1 MVFQYECKN
10 RLKHDKENKVI
21 GYFCSHNIIMCVDMT
36 KAKLLTLSNVMPQHN
51 KYDSVKA
58 RKRRQEHNTDYEL
71 LTRCRNA
78 WNNLSGV
85 RETRARTMRYCTGDQ
100 WSDVIKVY
108 KNGYWQEMTEREYME
123 RRNQTPMSNN
133 IMVSI
138 LETITGL
145 YAKQG
150 TEPVCFAR
158 DNDSRQLSDMMSA
171 TMQCNWQNT
180 YMQDLLNHAIK
191 DYLQGGQMFARESWE
206 YRDLG
211 MPDSWTDLMEP
222 DHMFFEC
229 GSDPRHNDVS
239 LIGVLQDVSVEDLY
253 NKFAKE
259 KYNLTI
265 DKLNAIF
272 DIQEPFSHDAGYEFN
287 EEKSLENLSFDYSNK
302 GKHYV
307 RVIEVWTTETKPRL
321 QCFDPIA
328 TSGNNAYFRIDA
340 DDDAMIEKLKSDNE
354 KRKQQ
359 YDEMG
364 VPEDERAYITSEPIA
379 DKYWYYTFMAPD
391 GTILCQG
398 ETPYDHKSH
407 PFTMKLYPYIN
418 GEIHPFMANVI
429 DQQRYINRLIVMND
443 MALRSSFKGFKMIPT
458 TVLNGMTPEQFMEN
472 AIEYDGWIFYTP
484 KPQMPNVKPEII
496 TSNAVNI
503 GTNELLQIEL
513 DLIREVTNVSG
524 ALQGKTP
531 SAGTSAARY
540 SQESQNATTSL
551 YTILSDMD
559 VFTERLATKKCMTIQ
574 QFYDDGRKIYDKDN
588 LNVYRY
594 DRLSARDIHFK
605 ISIKNAAATAAY
617 NTLQNDE
624 LKELLQMG
632 AINLVQYLQ
641 NVNKPYADKLLA
653 SVQEQQAQLEAMY
666 QQQQQMAM
674 QQGGG
679 QVDENGIVQGAD
691 QNAVNQFFN
700 YNQVA

>member
-1 MVFQYECKN
+1 MAK
-10 RLKHDKENKVI
+10 
-21 GYFCSHNIIMCVDMT
+21 T
-36 KAKLLTLSNVMPQHN
+36 KILTLSKVMPRRN
-51 KYDSVKA
+51 TYDSVKA
-58 RKRRQEHNTDYEL
+58 RKRRQGHNRDEEL
-71 LTRCRNA
+71 LARCRNA

-85 RETRARTMRYCTGDQ
+85 RETRARTMRYCMGDQ
-100 WSDVIKVY
+100 WSDTIRVY
-108 KNGYWQEMTEREYME
+108 KDGYWQEMTERTYME
-123 RRNQTPMSNN
+123 RRNTTPMTNN

-138 LETITGL
+138 LESITGL

-171 TMQCNWQNT
+171 TMQCNWQT
-180 YMQDLLNHAIK
+180 TQMQDLLNHFIK
-191 DYLQGGQMFARESWE
+191 DYLMGGVMVSRETWE
-206 YRDLG
+206 YRALE
-211 MPDSWTDLMEP
+211 MPDAWTDQVEP
-222 DHMFFEC
+222 DHLFFEC
-229 GSDPRHNDVS
+229 GSDPRHNDIN
-239 LIGVLQDVSVEDLY
+239 LIGVLHDVSREDLY
-253 NKFAKE
+253 QKFAKGE
-259 KYNLTI
+259 YGLTPK
-265 DKLNAIF
+265 DLNDIF
-272 DIQEPFSHDAGYEFN
+272 YISDGDHEGSGYEFN
-287 EEKSLENLSFDYSNK
+287 EEKALENISFDYTSK
-302 GKHYV
+302 GNHYV
-307 RVIEVWTTETKPRL
+307 RVIEAWTTESKPYV

-340 DDDAMIEKLKSDNE
+340 NDTAMVAKLQEDNRR
-354 KRKQQ
+354 RKQQ

-364 VPEDERAYITSEPIA
+364 VPEDERAYIKSWEIN
-379 DKYWYYTFMAPD
+379 DKYWYYTYMSPD
-391 GTILCQG
+391 GTVLCQG
-398 ETPYDHKSH
+398 ETPYDYKEH

-458 TVLNGMTPEQFMEN
+458 TVLGGRTPEQFMEQ

-496 TSNAVNI
+496 TSSAVNI

-513 DLIREVTNVSG
+513 NLIREVTNVSG

-540 SQESQNATTSL
+540 AQESQNATTSL
-551 YTILSDMD
+551 FTILSDME

-574 QFYDDGRKIYDKDN
+574 QFYEDGRKIFNKDG
-588 LNVYRY
+588 LNVYHY

-617 NTLQNDE
+617 NTSQNDD
-624 LKELLQMG
+624 LKELLQIG

-641 NVNKPYADKLLA
+641 NVNKPYADKLL
-653 SVQEQQAQLEAMY
+653 SSIQEQQAQLEEMY
-666 QQQQQMAM
+666 QQQAAA
-674 QQGGG
+674 QGGV
-679 QVDENGIVQGAD
+679 QVDPNGQVQGAD

-700 YNQVA
+700 NNNVA

>member
-1 MVFQYECKN
+1 M
-10 RLKHDKENKVI
+10 
-21 GYFCSHNIIMCVDMT
+21 
-36 KAKLLTLSNVMPQHN
+36 AKTRILTLSKVMPRRN
-51 KYDSVKA
+51 TYDSVKA
-58 RKRRQEHNTDYEL
+58 RKRRQEHGKDWEL

-100 WSDVIKVY
+100 WSDTIRVY
-108 KNGYWQEMTEREYME
+108 KNGYWQEMSERDYME

-138 LETITGL
+138 LESITGL

-171 TMQCNWQNT
+171 TMQCNWQT
-180 YMQDLLNHAIK
+180 TEMQDLLNHAIK
-191 DYLQGGQMFARESWE
+191 DYLQGGQMFVRESWE
-206 YRDLG
+206 DKELE
-211 MPDSWTDLMEP
+211 MPDAWTELMEP

-229 GSDPRHNDVS
+229 GSDPRHNDLS
-239 LIGVLQDVSVEDLY
+239 LIGVLHDVSREDLY
-253 NKFAKE
+253 QKFARE
-259 KYNLTI
+259 EYGLTI
-265 DKLNAIF
+265 KDLDTIF
-272 DIQEPFSHDAGYEFN
+272 DLEDPYEHEGGYEFN
-287 EEKSLENLSFDYSNK
+287 DEKALANLSFDYTNK
-302 GKHYV
+302 GRHYL

-328 TSGNNAYFRIDA
+328 TSGNNAYFRIDL
-340 DDDAMIEKLKSDNE
+340 DDTAMIAKLRSDNN

-364 VPEDERAYITSEPIA
+364 IPEDERAYIKSWEVA
-379 DKYWYYTFMAPD
+379 DKYWYYTYMSPD

-398 ETPYDHKSH
+398 ETPYDYKSH

-458 TVLNGMTPEQFMEN
+458 TVLGGKSPEQFMEQ
-472 AIEYDGWIFYTP
+472 AVEYDGYIFYTP
-484 KPQMPNVKPEII
+484 KRTMPNVKPEII

-513 DLIREVTNVSG
+513 NLIREVTNVSG

-540 SQESQNATTSL
+540 AQESQNATTSL
-551 YTILSDMD
+551 FTILSDME

-574 QFYDDGRKIYDKDN
+574 QFYEDGRKIFNKDG

-617 NTLQNDE
+617 NTSQNDD
-624 LKELLQMG
+624 LKELLGMG
-632 AINLVQYLQ
+632 AINLIQYLQ
-641 NVNKPYADKLLA
+641 NVNKPYADKLL
-653 SVQEQQAQLEAMY
+653 SSIQEQQAQLEQMY
-666 QQQQQMAM
+666 QQQAA
-674 QQGGG
+674 QQGGV
-679 QVDENGIVQGAD
+679 QVDENGQVQGAD

-700 YNQVA
+700 GNNQAA

>member
-1 MVFQYECKN
+1 M
-10 RLKHDKENKVI
+10 
-21 GYFCSHNIIMCVDMT
+21 
-36 KAKLLTLSNVMPQHN
+36 AKTRILTLSKVMPRRN
-51 KYDSVKA
+51 TYDSVKA
-58 RKRRQEHNTDYEL
+58 RKRRQEHGKDWEL

-100 WSDVIKVY
+100 WSDTIRVY
-108 KNGYWQEMTEREYME
+108 KNGYWQEMSERDYME

-138 LETITGL
+138 LESITGL

-171 TMQCNWQNT
+171 TMQCNWQT
-180 YMQDLLNHAIK
+180 TEMQDLLNHAIK
-191 DYLQGGQMFARESWE
+191 DYLQGGQMFVRETWE
-206 YRDLG
+206 DKELE
-211 MPDSWTDLMEP
+211 MPDAWTELMEP

-229 GSDPRHNDVS
+229 GSDPRHNDLS
-239 LIGVLQDVSVEDLY
+239 LIGVLHDVSREDLY
-253 NKFAKE
+253 QKFARE
-259 KYNLTI
+259 EYGLTI
-265 DKLNAIF
+265 KDLDTIF
-272 DIQEPFSHDAGYEFN
+272 DLEDPYEHEGGYEFN
-287 EEKSLENLSFDYSNK
+287 DEKALANLSFDYTNK
-302 GKHYV
+302 GRHYL

-328 TSGNNAYFRIDA
+328 TSGNNAYFRIDL
-340 DDDAMIEKLKSDNE
+340 DDTAMIAKLRSDNN

-364 VPEDERAYITSEPIA
+364 IPEDERAYIKSWEVA
-379 DKYWYYTFMAPD
+379 DKYWYYTYMSPD

-398 ETPYDHKSH
+398 ETPYDYKSH

-443 MALRSSFKGFKMIPT
+443 MALRSSFKGFKMIPLS
-458 TVLNGMTPEQFMEN
+458 VLGNKTPEEFMQD
-472 AIEYDGWIFYTP
+472 AIEYDGWLFY
-484 KPQMPNVKPEII
+484 KPSKNAPQVKPEII
-496 TSNAVNI
+496 TSSAVNI

-513 DLIREVTNVSG
+513 NLIREVTNVSG

-540 SQESQNATTSL
+540 AQESQNATTSL
-551 YTILSDMD
+551 FTILSDME

-574 QFYDDGRKIYDKDN
+574 QFYEDGRKIFNKDG

-617 NTLQNDE
+617 NTSQNDD
-624 LKELLQMG
+624 LKELLGMG
-632 AINLVQYLQ
+632 AINLIQYLQ
-641 NVNKPYADKLLA
+641 NVNKPYADKLL
-653 SVQEQQAQLEAMY
+653 SSIQEQQAQLEQMY
-666 QQQQQMAM
+666 QQQAA
-674 QQGGG
+674 QQGGV

-700 YNQVA
+700 GNNQAA

>member
-1 MVFQYECKN
+1 M
-10 RLKHDKENKVI
+10 
-21 GYFCSHNIIMCVDMT
+21 
-36 KAKLLTLSNVMPQHN
+36 AKTRILTLSKVMPRRN
-51 KYDSVKA
+51 TYDSVKA
-58 RKRRQEHNTDYEL
+58 RKRRQEHGKDWEL

-100 WSDVIKVY
+100 WSDTIRVY
-108 KNGYWQEMTEREYME
+108 KNGYWQEMSERDYME

-138 LETITGL
+138 LESITGL

-171 TMQCNWQNT
+171 TMQCNWQT
-180 YMQDLLNHAIK
+180 TEMQDLLNHAIK
-191 DYLQGGQMFARESWE
+191 DYLQGGQMFVRETWE
-206 YRDLG
+206 DKELE
-211 MPDSWTDLMEP
+211 MPDAWTELMEP

-229 GSDPRHNDVS
+229 GSDPRHNDLS
-239 LIGVLQDVSVEDLY
+239 LIGVLHDVSREDLY
-253 NKFAKE
+253 QKFARE
-259 KYNLTI
+259 EYGLTI
-265 DKLNAIF
+265 KDLDTIF
-272 DIQEPFSHDAGYEFN
+272 DLEDPYEHEGGYEFN
-287 EEKSLENLSFDYSNK
+287 DEKALANLSFDYTNK
-302 GKHYV
+302 GRHYL

-328 TSGNNAYFRIDA
+328 TSGNNAYFRIDL
-340 DDDAMIEKLKSDNE
+340 DDTAMIAKLRSDNN

-364 VPEDERAYITSEPIA
+364 IPEDERAYIKSWEVA
-379 DKYWYYTFMAPD
+379 DKYWYYTYMSPD

-398 ETPYDHKSH
+398 ETPYDYKSH

-458 TVLNGMTPEQFMEN
+458 TVLGGKSPEQFMEQ
-472 AIEYDGWIFYTP
+472 AVEYDGYIFYTP
-484 KPQMPNVKPEII
+484 KRTMPNVKPEII

-513 DLIREVTNVSG
+513 NLIREVTNVSG

-540 SQESQNATTSL
+540 AQESQNATTSL
-551 YTILSDMD
+551 FTILSDME

-574 QFYDDGRKIYDKDN
+574 QFYEDGRKIFNKDG

-617 NTLQNDE
+617 NTSQNDD
-624 LKELLQMG
+624 LKELLGMG
-632 AINLVQYLQ
+632 AINLIQYLQ
-641 NVNKPYADKLLA
+641 NVNKPYADKLL
-653 SVQEQQAQLEAMY
+653 SSIQEQQAQLEQMY
-666 QQQQQMAM
+666 QQQAA
-674 QQGGG
+674 QQGGV
-679 QVDENGIVQGAD
+679 QVDENGQVQGAD

-700 YNQVA
+700 GNNQAA

>member
-1 MVFQYECKN
+1 M
-10 RLKHDKENKVI
+10 
-21 GYFCSHNIIMCVDMT
+21 
-36 KAKLLTLSNVMPQHN
+36 AKTRILTLSKVMPRRN
-51 KYDSVKA
+51 TYDSVKA
-58 RKRRQEHNTDYEL
+58 RKRRQEHGKDWEL

-100 WSDVIKVY
+100 WSDTIRVY
-108 KNGYWQEMTEREYME
+108 KNGYWQEMSERDYME

-138 LETITGL
+138 LESITGL

-171 TMQCNWQNT
+171 TMQCNWQT
-180 YMQDLLNHAIK
+180 TEMQDLLNHAIK
-191 DYLQGGQMFARESWE
+191 DYLQGGQMFVRETWE
-206 YRDLG
+206 DKELE
-211 MPDSWTDLMEP
+211 MPDAWTELMEP

-229 GSDPRHNDVS
+229 GSDPRHNDLS
-239 LIGVLQDVSVEDLY
+239 LIGVLHDVSREDLY
-253 NKFAKE
+253 QKFARE
-259 KYNLTI
+259 EYGLTVK
-265 DKLNAIF
+265 DLDTIF
-272 DIQEPFSHDAGYEFN
+272 DLEDPYEHEGGYEFN
-287 EEKSLENLSFDYSNK
+287 DEKALANLSFDYTNK
-302 GKHYV
+302 GRHYL

-328 TSGNNAYFRIDA
+328 TSGNNAYFRIDL
-340 DDDAMIEKLKSDNE
+340 DDTAMIAKLRSDNN

-364 VPEDERAYITSEPIA
+364 IPEDERAYIKSWEVA
-379 DKYWYYTFMAPD
+379 DKYWYYTYMSPD

-398 ETPYDHKSH
+398 ETPYDYKSH

-458 TVLNGMTPEQFMEN
+458 TVLGGKSPEQFMEQ
-472 AIEYDGWIFYTP
+472 AVEYDGYIFYTP
-484 KPQMPNVKPEII
+484 KRTMPNVKPEII

-513 DLIREVTNVSG
+513 NLIREVTNVSG

-540 SQESQNATTSL
+540 AQESQNATTSL
-551 YTILSDMD
+551 FTILSDME

-574 QFYDDGRKIYDKDN
+574 QFYEDGRKIFNKDG

-594 DRLSARDIHFK
+594 DRLSSRDIHFK

-617 NTLQNDE
+617 NTSQNDD
-624 LKELLQMG
+624 LKELLGMG
-632 AINLVQYLQ
+632 AINLIQYLQ
-641 NVNKPYADKLLA
+641 NVNKPYADKLL
-653 SVQEQQAQLEAMY
+653 SSIQEQQAQLEQMY
-666 QQQQQMAM
+666 QQQAA
-674 QQGGG
+674 QQGGV

-691 QNAVNQFFN
+691 QNAVAQAMSLNNN
-700 YNQVA
+700 YYQSA

>member
-1 MVFQYECKN
+1 MAK
-10 RLKHDKENKVI
+10 K
-21 GYFCSHNIIMCVDMT
+21 
-36 KAKLLTLSNVMPQHN
+36 KLLTLSKVMPRHN
-51 KYDSVKA
+51 TYDSVKA
-58 RKRRQEHNTDYEL
+58 RKRRQEHNKDWEL

-85 RETRARTMRYCTGDQ
+85 RATRARTMRYCTGDQ
-100 WSDVIKVY
+100 WSDTIRVY
-108 KNGYWQEMTEREYME
+108 KDGWWQEMTERAYME
-123 RRNQTPMSNN
+123 RRNETPMTNN

-138 LETITGL
+138 LESIAGL

-171 TMQCNWQNT
+171 TMQCNWQT
-180 YMQDLLNHAIK
+180 TEMQDLLNHAIK
-191 DYLQGGQMFARESWE
+191 DYLQGGQMFVRETWE
-206 YRDLG
+206 DKELE
-211 MPDSWTDLMEP
+211 MPDAWTELMEP

-229 GSDPRHNDVS
+229 GSDPRHNDLS
-239 LIGVLQDVSVEDLY
+239 LIGVLHDVSREDLY
-253 NKFAKE
+253 QKFARKE
-259 KYNLTI
+259 YNLTI
-265 DKLNAIF
+265 EDLNAIF
-272 DIQEPFSHDAGYEFN
+272 DTEEPYDHGGGYEFN
-287 EEKSLENLSFDYSNK
+287 DEKALTNLSFDFSNK

-328 TSGNNAYFRIDA
+328 TSGNNAYFRIDL
-340 DDDAMIEKLKSDNE
+340 DDTAMIEHL
-354 KRKQQ
+354 RKQNAERIKQ
-359 YDEMG
+359 CKELG
-364 VPEDERAYITSEPIA
+364 VPDDEIPRIRSWEVA
-379 DKYWYYTFMAPD
+379 DKYWYYTYLAPD

-398 ETPYDHKSH
+398 ETPYDYKSH

-418 GEIHPFMANVI
+418 GEIHPFLANVI

-443 MALRSSFKGFKMIPT
+443 MALRSSFKGFKMIPV
-458 TVLNGMTPEQFMEN
+458 TVLNGRTPEQFMEE
-472 AIEYDGWIFYTP
+472 AIEYDGWIFY
-484 KPQMPNVKPEII
+484 KPSNKQPNVKPEII
-496 TSNAVNI
+496 TSSAVNI

-513 DLIREVTNVSG
+513 NLIREVTNVSG

-540 SQESQNATTSL
+540 AQESQNATTSL
-551 YTILSDMD
+551 FTILSDME

-574 QFYDDGRKIYDKDN
+574 QFYEDGRKIFNKDG
-588 LNVYRY
+588 LNVYNY

-617 NTLQNDE
+617 NTSQNDD
-624 LKELLQMG
+624 LKELLQIG

-641 NVNKPYADKLLA
+641 NVNKPYADKLL
-653 SVQEQQAQLEAMY
+653 SSIQEQQAQLEQMY
-666 QQQQQMAM
+666 QQQAAQA
-674 QQGGG
+674 QGGV
-679 QVDENGIVQGAD
+679 QVDENGQVQGAD

-700 YNQVA
+700 YNNVA

>member
-1 MVFQYECKN
+1 MA
-10 RLKHDKENKVI
+10 
-21 GYFCSHNIIMCVDMT
+21 

-100 WSDVIKVY
+100 WSDIIRVY
-108 KNGYWQEMTEREYME
+108 KKGYWQEMTEREYME

-229 GSDPRHNDVS
+229 GSDPRHNDIS
-239 LIGVLQDVSVEDLY
+239 LIGVLQDVSIEDLY

-272 DIQEPFSHDAGYEFN
+272 DIQEPYSHNGGYEFN
-287 EEKSLENLSFDYSNK
+287 EEKSLDNLSFDYSNK

-307 RVIEVWTTETKPRL
+307 RVIEVWATETKPRL

-340 DDDAMIEKLKSDNE
+340 DDEAMIAKLKSDNE

-458 TVLNGMTPEQFMEN
+458 TVLNGMSPDEFKEN

-484 KPQMPNVKPEII
+484 KPQLPNVKPEII

-513 DLIREVTNVSG
+513 NLIREVTNVSG

-666 QQQQQMAM
+666 QQQQQMAI

>member
-1 MVFQYECKN
+1 M
-10 RLKHDKENKVI
+10 
-21 GYFCSHNIIMCVDMT
+21 
-36 KAKLLTLSNVMPQHN
+36 AKTRILTLSKVMPRRN
-51 KYDSVKA
+51 TYDSVKA
-58 RKRRQEHNTDYEL
+58 RKRRQEHGKDWEL

-100 WSDVIKVY
+100 WSDTIRVY
-108 KNGYWQEMTEREYME
+108 KNGYWQEMSERDYME

-138 LETITGL
+138 LESITGL

-171 TMQCNWQNT
+171 TMQCNWQT
-180 YMQDLLNHAIK
+180 TEMQDLLNHAIK
-191 DYLQGGQMFARESWE
+191 DYLQGGQMFVRETWE
-206 YRDLG
+206 DKELE
-211 MPDSWTDLMEP
+211 MPDAWTELMEP

-229 GSDPRHNDVS
+229 GSDPRHNDLS
-239 LIGVLQDVSVEDLY
+239 LIGVLHDVSREDLY
-253 NKFAKE
+253 QKFARE
-259 KYNLTI
+259 EYGLTI
-265 DKLNAIF
+265 KDLDTIF
-272 DIQEPFSHDAGYEFN
+272 DLEDPYEHEGGYEFN
-287 EEKSLENLSFDYSNK
+287 DEKALANLSFDYTNK
-302 GKHYV
+302 GRHYL

-328 TSGNNAYFRIDA
+328 TSGNNAYFRIDL
-340 DDDAMIEKLKSDNE
+340 DDTAMIAKLRSDNN

-364 VPEDERAYITSEPIA
+364 IPEDERAYIKSWEVA
-379 DKYWYYTFMAPD
+379 DKYWYYTYMSPD

-398 ETPYDHKSH
+398 ETPYDYKSH

-443 MALRSSFKGFKMIPT
+443 MALRSSFKGFKMIPLS
-458 TVLNGMTPEQFMEN
+458 VLGNKTQEEFMQD
-472 AIEYDGWIFYTP
+472 AIEYDGWLFY
-484 KPQMPNVKPEII
+484 KPSKNAPQVKPEII
-496 TSNAVNI
+496 TSSAVNI

-513 DLIREVTNVSG
+513 NLIREVTNVSG

-540 SQESQNATTSL
+540 AQESQNATTSL
-551 YTILSDMD
+551 FTILSDME

-574 QFYDDGRKIYDKDN
+574 QFYEDGRKIFNKDG

-617 NTLQNDE
+617 NTSQNDD
-624 LKELLQMG
+624 LKELLGMG
-632 AINLVQYLQ
+632 AINLIQYLQ
-641 NVNKPYADKLLA
+641 NVNKPYADKLL
-653 SVQEQQAQLEAMY
+653 SSIQEQQAQLEQMY
-666 QQQQQMAM
+666 QQQAA
-674 QQGGG
+674 QQGGV

-700 YNQVA
+700 GNNQAA

>member
-1 MVFQYECKN
+1 M
-10 RLKHDKENKVI
+10 
-21 GYFCSHNIIMCVDMT
+21 
-36 KAKLLTLSNVMPQHN
+36 AKTRILTLSKVMPRRN
-51 KYDSVKA
+51 TYDSVKA
-58 RKRRQEHNTDYEL
+58 RKRRQEHGQDWEL

-100 WSDVIKVY
+100 WSDTIRVY
-108 KNGYWQEMTEREYME
+108 KNGYWQEMSERDYME

-138 LETITGL
+138 LESITGL

-171 TMQCNWQNT
+171 TMQCNWQT
-180 YMQDLLNHAIK
+180 TEMQDLLNHAIK
-191 DYLQGGQMFARESWE
+191 DYLQGGQMFVRESWE
-206 YRDLG
+206 DKELE
-211 MPDSWTDLMEP
+211 MPDAWTELMEP

-229 GSDPRHNDVS
+229 GSDPRHNDLS
-239 LIGVLQDVSVEDLY
+239 LIGVLHDVSREDLY
-253 NKFAKE
+253 QKFAIE
-259 KYNLTI
+259 EYGLTI
-265 DKLNAIF
+265 KDLDTIF
-272 DIQEPFSHDAGYEFN
+272 DLEDPYEHEGGYEFN
-287 EEKSLENLSFDYSNK
+287 DEKALANLSFDYTNK
-302 GKHYV
+302 GRHYV

-328 TSGNNAYFRIDA
+328 TSGNNAYFRIDL
-340 DDDAMIEKLKSDNE
+340 DDTAMIAKLRSDNN

-364 VPEDERAYITSEPIA
+364 IPEDERAYIKSWEVA
-379 DKYWYYTFMAPD
+379 DKYWYYTYMSPD

-398 ETPYDHKSH
+398 ETPYDYKSH

-443 MALRSSFKGFKMIPT
+443 MALRSSFKGFKMIPLS
-458 TVLNGMTPEQFMEN
+458 VLGNKTPEEFMQD
-472 AIEYDGWIFYTP
+472 AIEYDGWLFY
-484 KPQMPNVKPEII
+484 KPNKNAPQVKPEII
-496 TSNAVNI
+496 TSSAVNI

-513 DLIREVTNVSG
+513 NLIREVTNVSG

-540 SQESQNATTSL
+540 AQESQNATTSL
-551 YTILSDMD
+551 FTILSDME

-574 QFYDDGRKIYDKDN
+574 QFYEDGRKIFNKDG

-617 NTLQNDE
+617 NTSQNDD
-624 LKELLQMG
+624 LKELLGMG
-632 AINLVQYLQ
+632 AINLIQYLQ
-641 NVNKPYADKLLA
+641 NVNKPYADKLL
-653 SVQEQQAQLEAMY
+653 SSIQEQQAQLEQMY
-666 QQQQQMAM
+666 QQQAA
-674 QQGGG
+674 QQGGV
-679 QVDENGIVQGAD
+679 QVDENGQVQGAD

-700 YNQVA
+700 GNNQAA

>member
-1 MVFQYECKN
+1 M
-10 RLKHDKENKVI
+10 
-21 GYFCSHNIIMCVDMT
+21 
-36 KAKLLTLSNVMPQHN
+36 AKTRILTLSKVMPRRN
-51 KYDSVKA
+51 TYDSVKA
-58 RKRRQEHNTDYEL
+58 RKRRQEHGRDWEL

-85 RETRARTMRYCTGDQ
+85 RETRARTMRYCTDDQ
-100 WSDVIKVY
+100 WSDTIRVY
-108 KNGYWQEMTEREYME
+108 KNGYWQEMSERDYME

-138 LETITGL
+138 LESIAGL

-171 TMQCNWQNT
+171 TMQCNWQT
-180 YMQDLLNHAIK
+180 TEMQDLLNHAFK
-191 DYLQGGQMFARESWE
+191 DYLQGGQMFVRESWE
-206 YRDLG
+206 DKELE
-211 MPDSWTDLMEP
+211 MPDAWTELMEP

-229 GSDPRHNDVS
+229 GSDPRHNDLS
-239 LIGVLQDVSVEDLY
+239 LIGVLHDVSREDLY
-253 NKFAKE
+253 QKFARE
-259 KYNLTI
+259 EYGLTFK
-265 DKLNAIF
+265 DLDTIF
-272 DIQEPFSHDAGYEFN
+272 DLEDPYEHEGGYEFN
-287 EEKSLENLSFDYSNK
+287 DEKALANLSFDYTNK
-302 GKHYV
+302 GRHYL

-328 TSGNNAYFRIDA
+328 TSGNNAYFRIDL
-340 DDDAMIEKLKSDNE
+340 DDTAMIAKLRSDNN

-364 VPEDERAYITSEPIA
+364 IPEDERAYIKSWEVA
-379 DKYWYYTFMAPD
+379 DKYWYYTYMSPD

-398 ETPYDHKSH
+398 ETPYDYKSH

-458 TVLNGMTPEQFMEN
+458 TVLGGKSPEQFMEQ
-472 AIEYDGWIFYTP
+472 AVEYDGYIFYTP
-484 KPQMPNVKPEII
+484 KRTMPNVKPEII

-513 DLIREVTNVSG
+513 NLIREVTNVSG

-540 SQESQNATTSL
+540 AQESQNSTTSL
-551 YTILSDMD
+551 FTILSDME

-574 QFYDDGRKIYDKDN
+574 QFYEDGRKIFNKDG

-617 NTLQNDE
+617 NTSQNDD
-624 LKELLQMG
+624 LKELLGMG
-632 AINLVQYLQ
+632 AINLIQYLQ
-641 NVNKPYADKLLA
+641 NVNKPYADKLL
-653 SVQEQQAQLEAMY
+653 SSIQEQQAQLEQMY
-666 QQQQQMAM
+666 QQQAAQL
-674 QQGGG
+674 GGV
-679 QVDENGIVQGAD
+679 QVDENGQVQGAD
-691 QNAVNQFFN
+691 QNAVNLFFN
-700 YNQVA
+700 GNNQAA

>member
-1 MVFQYECKN
+1 
-10 RLKHDKENKVI
+10 
-21 GYFCSHNIIMCVDMT
+21 
-36 KAKLLTLSNVMPQHN
+36 
-51 KYDSVKA
+51 
-58 RKRRQEHNTDYEL
+58 
-71 LTRCRNA
+71 
-78 WNNLSGV
+78 
-85 RETRARTMRYCTGDQ
+85 MRYCNGDQ
-100 WSDVIKVY
+100 WGDTIRVY
-108 KNGYWQEMTEREYME
+108 KNGYWQEMSERTYME

-138 LETITGL
+138 LESITGL

-171 TMQCNWQNT
+171 TMQCNWQTT

-191 DYLQGGQMFARESWE
+191 DYLQGGQMFVRESWE
-206 YRDLG
+206 DKELE
-211 MPDSWTDLMEP
+211 MPDAWTEQMEP

-229 GSDPRHNDVS
+229 GSDPRHNDLS
-239 LIGVLQDVSVEDLY
+239 LIGVLHDVSREDLY
-253 NKFAKE
+253 KKFARPE
-259 KYNLTI
+259 YNLTVS
-265 DKLNAIF
+265 DLDAIF
-272 DIQEPFSHDAGYEFN
+272 DLHQIDDTNYGYEFN
-287 EEKSLENLSFDYSNK
+287 EEKALENLSFDCSNK
-302 GKHYV
+302 GRHYV
-307 RVIEVWTTETKPRL
+307 RVIEVWTTETKARL

-328 TSGNNAYFRIDA
+328 TSGNNAYFRIDM
-340 DDDAMIEKLKSDNE
+340 DDAAMIAKLKSDNE

-364 VPEDERAYITSEPIA
+364 VPEDERAYISSEPIA
-379 DKYWYYTFMAPD
+379 DKYWYYTYMAPD

-398 ETPYDHKSH
+398 ETPYDYKSH

-443 MALRSSFKGFKMIPT
+443 MAIRSSFKGFKMIPKNM
-458 TVLNGMTPEQFMEN
+458 LGGKSPEQFMEE

-484 KPQMPNVKPEII
+484 DPRTPNQRPEII

-513 DLIREVTNVSG
+513 NLIREVTNVSG

-540 SQESQNATTSL
+540 AQESQNATTSL
-551 YTILSDMD
+551 YTILSDME
-559 VFTERLATKKCMTIQ
+559 VFTEKLATKKCMTIQ
-574 QFYDDGRKIYDKDN
+574 QFYENGRRIFNKDGQNIYN
-588 LNVYRY
+588 Y
-594 DRLSARDIHFK
+594 DRLTARDVHFK

-641 NVNKPYADKLLA
+641 NVNKPFADKLLA
-653 SVQEQQAQLEAMY
+653 SVQEQQAQLEQMY
-666 QQQQQMAM
+666 AQQQQMAM

-700 YNQVA
+700 GNNQAA

>member
-1 MVFQYECKN
+1 M
-10 RLKHDKENKVI
+10 
-21 GYFCSHNIIMCVDMT
+21 
-36 KAKLLTLSNVMPQHN
+36 AKTRILTLSKVMPRRN
-51 KYDSVKA
+51 TYDSVKA
-58 RKRRQEHNTDYEL
+58 RKRRQEHGKDWEL

-100 WSDVIKVY
+100 WSDTIRVY
-108 KNGYWQEMTEREYME
+108 KNGYWQEMSERDYME

-138 LETITGL
+138 LESITGL

-171 TMQCNWQNT
+171 TMQCNWQT
-180 YMQDLLNHAIK
+180 TEMQDLLNHAIK
-191 DYLQGGQMFARESWE
+191 DYLQGGQMFVRESWE
-206 YRDLG
+206 DKELE
-211 MPDSWTDLMEP
+211 MPDAWTELMEP

-229 GSDPRHNDVS
+229 GSDPRHNDLS
-239 LIGVLQDVSVEDLY
+239 LIGVLHDVSREDLY
-253 NKFAKE
+253 QKFARE
-259 KYNLTI
+259 EYGLTI
-265 DKLNAIF
+265 KDLDTIF
-272 DIQEPFSHDAGYEFN
+272 DLEDPYIHEGGYEFN
-287 EEKSLENLSFDYSNK
+287 DEKALANLSFDYTNK
-302 GKHYV
+302 GRHYL

-328 TSGNNAYFRIDA
+328 TSGNNAYFRIDL
-340 DDDAMIEKLKSDNE
+340 DDTAMIAKLRSDNN

-364 VPEDERAYITSEPIA
+364 IPEDERAYIKSWEVA
-379 DKYWYYTFMAPD
+379 DKYWYYTYMSPD

-398 ETPYDHKSH
+398 ETPYDYKSH

-443 MALRSSFKGFKMIPT
+443 MALRSSFKGFKMIPLS
-458 TVLNGMTPEQFMEN
+458 VLGNKTPEEFMQD
-472 AIEYDGWIFYTP
+472 AIEYDGWLFY
-484 KPQMPNVKPEII
+484 KPSKNAPQVKPEII
-496 TSNAVNI
+496 TSSAVNI

-513 DLIREVTNVSG
+513 NLIREVTNVSG

-540 SQESQNATTSL
+540 AQESQNATTSL
-551 YTILSDMD
+551 FTILSDME

-574 QFYDDGRKIYDKDN
+574 QFYEDGRKIFNKDG

-617 NTLQNDE
+617 NTSQNDD
-624 LKELLQMG
+624 LKELLGMG
-632 AINLVQYLQ
+632 AINLIQYLQ
-641 NVNKPYADKLLA
+641 NVNKPYADKLL
-653 SVQEQQAQLEAMY
+653 SSIQEQQAQLEQMY
-666 QQQQQMAM
+666 QQQAA
-674 QQGGG
+674 QQGGV

-700 YNQVA
+700 GNNQAA

>member
-1 MVFQYECKN
+1 M
-10 RLKHDKENKVI
+10 
-21 GYFCSHNIIMCVDMT
+21 
-36 KAKLLTLSNVMPQHN
+36 AKTRILTLSKVMPRRN
-51 KYDSVKA
+51 TYDSVKA
-58 RKRRQEHNTDYEL
+58 RKRRQEHGKDWEL

-100 WSDVIKVY
+100 WSDTIRVY
-108 KNGYWQEMTEREYME
+108 KNGYWQEMSERDYME

-138 LETITGL
+138 LESITGL

-171 TMQCNWQNT
+171 TMQCNWQT
-180 YMQDLLNHAIK
+180 TEMQDLLNHAIK
-191 DYLQGGQMFARESWE
+191 DYLQGGQMFARETWE
-206 YRDLG
+206 DKELE
-211 MPDSWTDLMEP
+211 MPDAWTELMEP

-229 GSDPRHNDVS
+229 GSDPRHNDLS
-239 LIGVLQDVSVEDLY
+239 LIGVLHDVSREDLY
-253 NKFAKE
+253 QKFARE
-259 KYNLTI
+259 EYGLTI
-265 DKLNAIF
+265 KDLDTIF
-272 DIQEPFSHDAGYEFN
+272 DLEDPYEHEGGYEFN
-287 EEKSLENLSFDYSNK
+287 DEKALANLSFDYTNK
-302 GKHYV
+302 GRHYL

-328 TSGNNAYFRIDA
+328 TSGNNAYFRIDL
-340 DDDAMIEKLKSDNE
+340 DDTAMIAKLRSDNN

-364 VPEDERAYITSEPIA
+364 IPEDERAYIKSWEVA
-379 DKYWYYTFMAPD
+379 DKYWYYTYMSPD

-398 ETPYDHKSH
+398 ETPYDYKSH

-443 MALRSSFKGFKMIPT
+443 MALRSSFKGFKMIPLS
-458 TVLNGMTPEQFMEN
+458 VLGNKTPEEFMQD
-472 AIEYDGWIFYTP
+472 AIEYDGWLFY
-484 KPQMPNVKPEII
+484 KPSKNAPQVKPEII
-496 TSNAVNI
+496 TSSAVNI

-513 DLIREVTNVSG
+513 NLIREVTNVSG

-540 SQESQNATTSL
+540 AQESQNATTSL
-551 YTILSDMD
+551 FTILSDME

-574 QFYDDGRKIYDKDN
+574 QFYEDGRKIFNKDG

-617 NTLQNDE
+617 NTSQNDD
-624 LKELLQMG
+624 LKELLGMG
-632 AINLVQYLQ
+632 AINLIQYLQ
-641 NVNKPYADKLLA
+641 NVNKPYADKLL
-653 SVQEQQAQLEAMY
+653 SSIQEQQAQLEQMY
-666 QQQQQMAM
+666 QQQAA
-674 QQGGG
+674 QQGGV

-700 YNQVA
+700 GNNQAA